1 LPSQRIIY
9 NDKNLRKYKEKEI
22 KILKRN
28 MKEMKLKQRHRMK
41 LINTKIKSFTK
52 RDLKKSFA
60 LKIIINF
67 KGKRRANSRKKNS
80 KEGRQKIEK
89 ISKMTIFKYLRHIN
103 GDEDKENE
111 IDSSKID
118 EIENKIYNLEEL
130 IDESKEIK
138 YRII

>member
-1 LPSQRIIY
+1 
-9 NDKNLRKYKEKEI
+9 
-22 KILKRN
+22 